1 MMQWIVATSLRFRY
15 LVVFSAAALVIF
27 GIGQMRTMPV
37 DVFPEFAPPRVEIQT
52 PCLGLSSTEV
62 EQLVTIPL
70 EEVFNGTP
78 GLAVMRSKSVEQL
91 SSIVLIFESG
101 TDVMA
106 ARQLVAERLAIATPT
121 LPTWAAPPFMLPPL
135 SSTARTMKI
144 GISSNQHSVIDLSM
158 ITYWKIR
165 ERLLGVRG
173 VANVAI
179 WGEQIKMPQVRVD
192 PKRLAAYGV
201 TVPEV
206 LQTTSDTLDAGMM
219 QYSNGST
226 IGKGGLLETPNQ
238 VLPIRHV
245 QSIVSPDDLARVAIN
260 DDKKSDGTPLRLGDV
275 ADVVVDTWPMIG
287 DAVIND

>member
-15 LVVFSAAALVIF
+15 LVVFSAAALVVF
-27 GIGQMRTMPV
+27 GIGQMRTLPV

-62 EQLVTIPL
+62 EQLVTVPL

-91 SSIVLIFESG
+91 SSIVLIFEPG
-101 TDVMA
+101 TDIME
-106 ARQLVAERLAIATPT
+106 ARQVVAERLAIATPT

-144 GISSNQHSVIDLSM
+144 GISSKEHSVIDLSM
-158 ITYWKIR
+158 TTYWKIR
-165 ERLLGVRG
+165 ERLLTVRG

-179 WGEQIKMPQVRVD
+179 WGERIQMPQVRVD
-192 PKRLAAYGV
+192 PKRMAAHGV
-201 TVPEV
+201 TVNDV
-206 LQTTSDTLDAGMM
+206 MQTTSDTLDAGMM

-226 IGKGGLLETPNQ
+226 IGKGGYLETPNQ
-238 VLPIRHV
+238 RLAIRHI
-245 QSIVSPDDLARVAIN
+245 QPIITPDDLARV
-260 DDKKSDGTPLRLGDV
+260 
-275 ADVVVDTWPMIG
+275 
-287 DAVIND
+287 